1 MFHSIVRLL
10 AVTLMLALLFK
21 GSASAAPLAAF
32 DFEAGIP
39 ITATTYGNVD
49 VVSEIGKGGL
59 HLPCYEGNFCL
70 RVAPGQGP
78 RNHDAGIMLVLP
90 DVQTGDIISFA
101 YVVIPEINDD
111 FTGFSLTGPGFFDW
125 KTLTPANHWT
135 HFSYIVPDLSSGG
148 PSLMAMTPTDWTVTL
163 WVENTIGDSNR
174 TTLWGDDLS
183 IVRRVPEPASIL
195 LFGCALISLGIAY
208 RKQP

>member
-10 AVTLMLALLFK
+10 AVTLMLALFFK

-49 VVSEIGKGGL
+49 VVQEVAKNSL
-59 HLPCYEGNFCL
+59 HFPCFEGNFCL

-78 RNHDAGIMLVLP
+78 RNHDAGITFVLP
-90 DVQTGDIISFA
+90 GVQTGDAISFA
-101 YVVIPEINDD
+101 YVVIPEINND
-111 FTGFSLTGPGFFDW
+111 FVGFSLTGPGFFEW
-125 KTLTPANHWT
+125 KTLTPVDHWA

-148 PSLMAMTPTDWTVTL
+148 PSLMTVTPTDWTVAL

-174 TTLWGDDLS
+174 TTLWIDDLS
-183 IVRRVPEPASIL
+183 IVRRIPEPVSIL
-195 LFGCALISLGIAY
+195 LFGWVLISLGIAH